1 MSFVELI
8 ANETKIRP
16 EQVRNT
22 LALFDQGSTVP
33 FITRYR
39 KEVTG
44 SLDENQLRLIEERY
58 TYFKELADRRESILK
73 SIETQGKLTPDL
85 KAKIETTV
93 SKTELEDLYLPYKP
107 KRRTRAM
114 AAKEAG
120 LEPLAR
126 IIQAQEAPAA
136 GQTPEMLAAAYVN
149 AEGGVADA
157 AAALQGA
164 LDILAEELSEDAAIR
179 GQIREMAMKTGLY
192 TSKVRKEHEGKRTKF
207 EMYYNFSEKVSA
219 LPSHRILAMRRGE
232 KEEVLKT
239 EMVLDDAKCLGL
251 LAAKAIKPSS
261 PYKVELEKMVKDTY
275 DRLLKPSIETEV
287 RLALKERA
295 DNEAFVVFQKNLR
308 DVLLAAPAG
317 PKVVMGVDPGF
328 RTGVKLAVIDAT
340 GKLLEHRTIHPM
352 PPQKEIEASQ
362 TILLAMIE
370 SFKVDV
376 IAIGNGTA
384 SRETDEF
391 IGNAIKTLENPP
403 IKVVVSEAGASVY
416 STSPLAGKEFPDLDA
431 TIRSAASIARRIQD
445 PLAELV
451 KIEPKAIGVGQYQH
465 DVNQNELKRKLEQV
479 VESCVNSVGVDVN
492 SASEALLAYVA
503 GVNKSLAKNIVEFR
517 NANGPFA
524 SRAALVKVPLFGP
537 KAFEQAA
544 GFLRVQGSENVLD
557 ASAVHPERYELVK
570 KIVEDIG
577 AQVREIIGNGEQIKK
592 IDLNKYVTEEVGLPT
607 LLDITAELEKPAR
620 DPRAE
625 FKYARFDAKIQ
636 DMKDLQKDMW
646 LEGVVTN
653 VTNFGAFIDIGVH
666 QDGLVHISEIA
677 DKFVDDAKKILTAG
691 QIVNVRVLDVDVQQ
705 KRISLSMKKESA
717 VKAEGKGQGQGPR
730 GQGGKSGQGPGGQK
744 GPGGQGFGGQ
754 GGPGKGPRKPH
765 ATVDQLKDK
774 FGSDSKQKQNNVKL
788 AFSLKQLMRSGR

>member
-1 MSFVELI
+1 VSFVELI

-149 AEGGVADA
+149 VEGGVADA

-239 EMVLDDAKCLGL
+239 ELVLDDAKCLGL
-251 LAAKAIKPSS
+251 LSAKAIKPSS
-261 PYKVELEKMVKDTY
+261 PYKVELEKMAKDAY
-275 DRLLKPSIETEV
+275 DRLLKPAIETEV

-328 RTGVKLAVIDAT
+328 RTGVKLAVIDGT

-677 DKFVDDAKKILTAG
+677 DKFVDDAKKVLTAG

-717 VKAEGKGQGQGPR
+717 PKAEGKGAPK
-730 GQGGKSGQGPGGQK
+730 GQGGKGQGPGGQK
-744 GPGGQGFGGQ
+744 GPGGQGF

>member
-58 TYFKELADRRESILK
+58 TYFKELSDRREAILK

-120 LEPLAR
+120 LEALAR
-126 IIQAQEAPAA
+126 IIQAQEALGA

-149 AEGGVADA
+149 AEVGVADA

-239 EMVLDDAKCLGL
+239 ELVLDDAKCLGL

-261 PYKVELEKMVKDTY
+261 PYKVELEKMAKDAY
-275 DRLLKPSIETEV
+275 DRLLKPAIETEV

-328 RTGVKLAVIDAT
+328 RTGVKLAVIDGT

-465 DVNQNELKRKLEQV
+465 DVSQNELKRKLEQV

-577 AQVREIIGNGEQIKK
+577 AQVREIIGNAEQIKK

-677 DKFVDDAKKILTAG
+677 DKFVDDAKKVLTAG

-717 VKAEGKGQGQGPR
+717 PKAEGKGAPR
-730 GQGGKSGQGPGGQK
+730 GQGGKMGQGAGGQK
-744 GPGGQGFGGQ
+744 GPGGQGF